1 MIVIHVDY
9 RVKSEHVEEFRERV
23 RRHSRNSLG
32 EPGCLR
38 FDVAEADGDPGRF
51 FIWEIYADEAA
62 VEHHRGQSYLADFR
76 AAAEPMTES
85 RALAMGRLVTGG

>member
-9 RVKSEHVEEFRERV
+9 RVNPQQVGEFRERV
-23 RRHSRNSLG
+23 RKHARNSLG

-38 FDVAEADGDPGRF
+38 FEVAEADGEAGRF
-51 FIWEIYADEAA
+51 FIWEIYTDEAA
-62 VEHHRGQSYLADFR
+62 VEHHRGRPYLADFR

-85 RALAMGRLVTGG
+85 REIAMAKLVTGD